1 MRALVRSLMVVLRAR
16 LYHYPVMKT
25 IRAFLSLTLVT
36 ISLVSAPLQPTVAV
50 YSSGSASPSAI
61 PAACVT
67 RTRIQPRTPGWVF
80 ALNFDAFGAE
90 NAPLGCLMLY
100 RTVLAPTDFA
110 EVPCKAVGNVAFSNG
125 QATFTNGY
133 IFCGVNIQER
143 LAAFSPPAVVP
154 NRQSYPYFTLIAAG
168 TLSNALHTDPRSN
181 PIGVYR
187 ANAESEPSIG
197 LYVPLLANVPEM
209 RSEFNGVA
217 NVTANN
223 AIDNDIPLTFT
234 VDHDGGPDVYT
245 VTHFLNDSILST
257 FAPRGPVN
265 FYTNGGAF
273 WIGVSPSNLSRTFS
287 GTLDEVIF
295 DPIDGGRPPTFQ
307 HAQHLQFVP
316 LAVKQ

>member
-1 MRALVRSLMVVLRAR
+1 MKTLRALTVLV
-16 LYHYPVMKT
+16 LGV
-25 IRAFLSLTLVT
+25 LSLSGVPAH
-36 ISLVSAPLQPTVAV
+36 SARMASAV
-50 YSSGSASPSAI
+50 I
-61 PAACVT
+61 PDAC
-67 RTRIQPRTPGWVF
+67 RIKTRIQPRTPGWVF
-80 ALNFDAFGAE
+80 ALNFEAFGSE

-110 EVPCKAVGNVAFSNG
+110 EVPCKAVGNVTFG
-125 QATFTNGY
+125 GGKATFTGGY
-133 IFCGVNIQER
+133 IFCGVNIQQQ
-143 LAAFSPPAVVP
+143 LAAFSPPAIIP
-154 NRQSYPYFTLIAAG
+154 DRQQYPWFTLIAAG
-168 TLSNALHTDPRSN
+168 TLSDALHTDKRSN

-187 ANAESEPSIG
+187 ANSESEPSVG

-217 NVTANN
+217 NVSVSN

-257 FAPRGPVN
+257 FAPRGPVD
-265 FYTNGGAF
+265 FVTNGGAF
-273 WIGVSPSNLSRTFS
+273 WIGVSPSNLLRTFG

-307 HAQHLQFVP
+307 REQHVQFMP
-316 LAVKQ
+316 MLSKP